1 MKKTTLNLMLAL
13 TCVAA
18 LTALAL
24 AAVPT
29 TLMTAKIP
37 FTFHVGNKAFPAG
50 TYTVI
55 RASSPGIVMLRNEDQ
70 PNQNAGTIAQITSSR
85 TANEKATL
93 QFRRYGDQYFLAS
106 VTPAGTGTNFEL
118 PKARSE
124 RAAAEGAKN
133 LAGTSVKPEIVTVL
147 GQ

>member
-13 TCVAA
+13 TCIAA
-18 LTALAL
+18 LTALAF
-24 AAVPT
+24 AAVPS

-50 TYTVI
+50 TYTVS
-55 RASSPGIVMLRNEDQ
+55 RTNSPGIIILRNEEQ
-70 PNQNAGTIAQITSSR
+70 PHQNAGTITNANSSR
-85 TANEKATL
+85 TENKNATL

-106 VTPAGTGTNFEL
+106 VMPQGATTNLEL
-118 PKARSE
+118 QKSRSE
-124 RAAAEGAKN
+124 RAAADGAKN
-133 LAGTSVKPEIVTVL
+133 LAGRTVQPEIISIV